1 MSQTVCITGAARGLG
16 LGYTEHYLQAGWQ
29 VLAVARKAKEK
40 DSLKKLSQKFGARL
54 ELVDAD
60 VTQQAT
66 LQPLQKRWETESLD
80 LLINNAGVLLD
91 QHMEFQK
98 FPLDTMRTSF
108 EVNVIAPMA
117 ITQMAL
123 PALQKTKKPVV
134 VMMSSLMASI
144 TDNASGGYYA
154 YRSSKTALN
163 MVTRS
168 LSVDCP
174 WLIAVALHPGWV
186 QTDMGG
192 SNAPTSVEESISGL
206 TRVIANLRADDSGQF
221 RNFKGQTLPW

>member
-1 MSQTVCITGAARGLG
+1 MNQTVCITGAARGLG

-40 DSLKKLSQKFGARL
+40 DSLKKLAQKYGEQL
-54 ELVDAD
+54 ELFDAD
-60 VTQQAT
+60 VTQLDS
-66 LQPLQKRWETESLD
+66 LQPLKKRWETQSLD
-80 LLINNAGVLLD
+80 MLINNAGVLLD
-91 QHMEFQK
+91 RQMDFQK
-98 FPLDTMRTSF
+98 IPLETLRESF
-108 EVNVIAPMA
+108 EVNVIAPVA
-117 ITQMAL
+117 LTQMAL

-144 TDNASGGYYA
+144 ADNASGGYYA

-163 MVTRS
+163 MITRS
-168 LSVDCP
+168 LANDCP

-192 SNAPTSVEESISGL
+192 LQAPTSIEESIGGL
-206 TRVIANLRADDSGQF
+206 TRVIAGLRADDSGQF

>member
-16 LGYTEHYLQAGWQ
+16 LGFTEHYLEAGWQ

-40 DSLKKLSQKFGARL
+40 DSLKKLGQKYGRQL
-54 ELVDAD
+54 ELIDAD
-60 VTQQAT
+60 VTQHDS
-66 LQPLQKRWETESLD
+66 LQPLKKRWESQPLD

-91 QHMEFQK
+91 RQMEFDK
-98 FPLDTMRTSF
+98 LPLDTLRASF
-108 EVNVIAPMA
+108 EVNVVAPVA
-117 ITQMAL
+117 LTQLAMQ
-123 PALQKTKKPVV
+123 ALQKSKKPIV
-134 VMMSSLMASI
+134 VMMSTLMASI
-144 TDNASGGYYA
+144 ADNASGGYYA

-168 LSVDCP
+168 LAIDCP

-192 SNAPTSVEESISGL
+192 SQAPTSVGESISGL
-206 TRVIANLRADDSGQF
+206 TRVIAALRIDDSGQF
-221 RNFKGQTLPW
+221 RNFKGQTLPF

>member
-29 VLAVARKAKEK
+29 VLAVARKAGEKEG
-40 DSLKKLSQKFGARL
+40 LKKLSQKYGSQL
-54 ELVDAD
+54 ELFDAD
-60 VTQQAT
+60 VTRT
-66 LQPLQKRWETESLD
+66 ESLLPLQKRWATQPLD

-91 QHMEFQK
+91 RQMEFEK
-98 FPLDTMRTSF
+98 LPLDTLRESF
-108 EVNVIAPMA
+108 EVNVIAPVA
-117 ITQMAL
+117 LTQMAL
-123 PALQKTKKPVV
+123 PALQKSQKPVV
-134 VMMSSLMASI
+134 VMMSTLMASI

-168 LSVDCP
+168 LANDCP
-174 WLIAVALHPGWV
+174 WLITVALHPGWV

-192 SNAPTSVEESISGL
+192 AQAPTSVEESISGL
-206 TRVIANLRADDSGQF
+206 THVIAGLRAEDSGQF

>member
-40 DSLKKLSQKFGARL
+40 DNLKSLAQKYGQQL
-54 ELVDAD
+54 ELFDAD
-60 VTQQAT
+60 VTNHET
-66 LQPLQKRWETESLD
+66 LLPLKKRWESQPLD
-80 LLINNAGVLLD
+80 LLINNAGILLD
-91 QHMEFQK
+91 GHTEFEK
-98 FPLDTMRTSF
+98 LRLDTLRESF
-108 EVNVIAPMA
+108 EVNVIAPVA
-117 ITQMAL
+117 LTQMAL
-123 PALQKTKKPVV
+123 PALQKSKKPVV
-134 VMMSSLMASI
+134 AMMSTLMASI
-144 TDNASGGYYA
+144 ADNASGGYYA

-168 LSVDCP
+168 LANDCP
-174 WLIAVALHPGWV
+174 WLIAIALHPGWV

-192 SNAPTSVEESISGL
+192 AQAPTSVSESIQGL
-206 TRVIANLRADDSGQF
+206 TRVIAGLKADDSGQF

>member
-16 LGYTEHYLQAGWQ
+16 LGYTEHYLEAGWQ

-40 DSLKKLSQKFGARL
+40 DSLKKLAQKYGNRL
-54 ELVDAD
+54 ELFDAD
-60 VTQQAT
+60 VTNHET
-66 LQPLQKRWETESLD
+66 LLPLKKRWESQPLD
-80 LLINNAGVLLD
+80 LLINNAGILLD
-91 QHMEFQK
+91 GHTEFEK
-98 FPLDTMRTSF
+98 LRLDTLRESF
-108 EVNVIAPMA
+108 EVNVIAPVA
-117 ITQMAL
+117 LTQMAL
-123 PALQKTKKPVV
+123 PALQKAKKPVV
-134 VMMSSLMASI
+134 AMMSTLMASI
-144 TDNASGGYYA
+144 ADNASGGYYA

-168 LSVDCP
+168 LANDCP

-192 SNAPTSVEESISGL
+192 AQAPTSVTESIQGL
-206 TRVIANLRADDSGQF
+206 TRVIAGLKADDSGQF

>member
-1 MSQTVCITGAARGLG
+1 MTQTVCITGAGRGLG

-40 DSLKKLSQKFGARL
+40 DSLKKLAQKYGNQL
-54 ELVDAD
+54 ELFDAD
-60 VTQQAT
+60 VTRLET
-66 LQPLQKRWETESLD
+66 LQPLKKRWESQSLD

-91 QHMEFQK
+91 RQLEFQDL
-98 FPLDTMRTSF
+98 PLDILRESF
-108 EVNVIAPMA
+108 EVNVIAPVA
-117 ITQMAL
+117 LTQMAL
-123 PALQKTKKPVV
+123 PALQKSKKPVV
-134 VMMSSLMASI
+134 VMMSTLMASI
-144 TDNASGGYYA
+144 ADNASGGHYG

-163 MVTRS
+163 MVMRS
-168 LSVDCP
+168 LAADCP

-192 SNAPTSVEESISGL
+192 AQAPTSVEESISGL
-206 TRVIANLRADDSGQF
+206 TRVIAGLRTDDSGQF

>member
-1 MSQTVCITGAARGLG
+1 MSQTVCITGASRGLG

-29 VLAVARKAKEK
+29 VLALARHAKDK
-40 DSLKKLSQKFGARL
+40 DSLKKLIQKFGSRL
-54 ELVDAD
+54 ELIDAD
-60 VTQQAT
+60 VTKPDS
-66 LQPLQKRWETESLD
+66 LQPLKERWKTQPLD

-91 QHMEFQK
+91 RQMEFQK
-98 FPLDTMRTSF
+98 LPLDTLRESF
-108 EVNVIAPMA
+108 EVNVIAPVA
-117 ITQMAL
+117 LTQMAM
-123 PALQKTKKPVV
+123 PALQKSQKPVV

-163 MVTRS
+163 MVTHS
-168 LSVDCP
+168 LAIDCP

-186 QTDMGG
+186 QTEMGG
-192 SNAPTSVEESISGL
+192 SHAPTSVDESVSGL
-206 TRVIANLRADDSGQF
+206 TRVIAGLRPEDSGQF

>member
-16 LGYTEHYLQAGWQ
+16 LGYTEHYLEAGWQ
-29 VLAVARKAKEK
+29 VLAIARKAKEK
-40 DSLKKLSQKFGARL
+40 DSLKKLAQKYGSRL
-54 ELVDAD
+54 ELFDAD
-60 VTQQAT
+60 VTNHET
-66 LQPLQKRWETESLD
+66 LLPLKKRWESQPLD
-80 LLINNAGVLLD
+80 LLINNAGILLEG
-91 QHMEFQK
+91 HTEFEK
-98 FPLDTMRTSF
+98 LRLDTLRESF
-108 EVNVIAPMA
+108 EVNVIAPVA
-117 ITQMAL
+117 LTQMAL

-134 VMMSSLMASI
+134 VMMSTLMASI
-144 TDNASGGYYA
+144 ADNASGGYYA

-168 LSVDCP
+168 LANDCP

-192 SNAPTSVEESISGL
+192 AQAPTSVTESIQGL
-206 TRVIANLRADDSGQF
+206 TRVIAGLKADDSGQF

>member
-16 LGYTEHYLQAGWQ
+16 LGYTEHYLKAGWQ

-40 DSLKKLSQKFGARL
+40 DSLKKLAQTYGNQL
-54 ELVDAD
+54 ELFDAD
-60 VTQQAT
+60 VTQFEA
-66 LQPLQKRWETESLD
+66 LQPLKKRWESQSLD

-91 QHMEFQK
+91 RGQEFEK
-98 FPLDTMRTSF
+98 LALDTLRTSF
-108 EVNVIAPMA
+108 EVNVLAPVA
-117 ITQMAL
+117 LTQMAL
-123 PALQKTKKPVV
+123 PALQKSKKPIV
-134 VMMSSLMASI
+134 VMMSTLMASI
-144 TDNASGGYYA
+144 ADNASGGYYA

-163 MVTRS
+163 MITRS
-168 LSVDCP
+168 LANDCP

-192 SNAPTSVEESISGL
+192 AQAPTSVEESISGL
-206 TRVIANLRADDSGQF
+206 TRVIAALRSDDSGQF